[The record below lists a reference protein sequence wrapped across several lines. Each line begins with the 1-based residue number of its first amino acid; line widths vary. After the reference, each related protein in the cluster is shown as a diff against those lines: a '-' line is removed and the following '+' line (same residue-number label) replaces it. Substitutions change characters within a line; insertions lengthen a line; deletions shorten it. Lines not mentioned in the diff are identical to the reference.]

1 MELHAAELVKKAADY
16 NDYDISIYKEYSG
29 RGMFGETTTG
39 LVCSDINVL
48 IKVIAFAS
56 KMFTP
61 DDNYLFFEDFLN
73 DLLPV
78 KMDSLGK
85 DVIFY

>member
-1 MELHAAELVKKAADY
+1 MKLHAAELVKNAAYD
-16 NDYDISIYKEYSG
+16 NGYDISIYKEYSG
-29 RGMFGETTTG
+29 RGMFGKTTTG
-39 LVCSDINVL
+39 LVCPDINVL

-78 KMDSLGK
+78 KMDNLGN
-85 DVIFY
+85 DFIFY